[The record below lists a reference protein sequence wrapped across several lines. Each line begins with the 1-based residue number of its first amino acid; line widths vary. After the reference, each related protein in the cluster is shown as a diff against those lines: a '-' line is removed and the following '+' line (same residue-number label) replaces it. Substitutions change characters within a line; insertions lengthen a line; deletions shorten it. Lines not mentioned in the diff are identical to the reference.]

1 MPDTDRNTT
10 RVERT
15 SGRSAVWRYAPLA
28 LILLAMAAVFGTGS
42 HRYLSLETFL
52 EHRDRLQAFVTEH
65 QNKALVLYMVVY
77 VTVVTLS
84 LPVGVFLTILGGF
97 LFGWLV
103 GGAAAVISAT
113 IGAVGIFLIART
125 SFGDVL
131 FRRAGDRIQR
141 LAEGFRQDAF
151 SYLLFVR
158 FVPII
163 PFWLTNLASAL
174 FGVRLRT
181 FALATM
187 IGVIPATYAFAVAGS
202 GLDSIIEKQETARN
216 ACLAAGNADCGLD
229 LGLRTLITPQIVV
242 ALVALGLLALIPVI
256 LRRFFGD
263 RIKWLRP
270 GSADTDR

>member
-1 MPDTDRNTT
+1 MPNTNANST
-10 RVERT
+10 GGAG
-15 SGRSAVWRYAPLA
+15 SDRSALWRYVPLA
-28 LILLAMAAVFGTGS
+28 AILLAMAAVFGTGS
-42 HRYLSLETFL
+42 HRYFSLEMLL
-52 EHRDRLQAFVTEH
+52 EHRERLQAFVTEH
-65 QNKALVLYMVVY
+65 QNKALLLYMVLY
-77 VTVVTLS
+77 ITVVTLS
-84 LPVGVFLTILGGF
+84 IPVGVFLTILGGF

-103 GGAAAVISAT
+103 GGAAAAISAT
-113 IGAVGIFLIART
+113 IGAVGIFLVART

-131 FRRAGDRIQR
+131 LRRAGDRIQR

-174 FGVRLRT
+174 FGVKLRT

-202 GLDSIIEKQETARN
+202 GLDSIIEKQQGARD
-216 ACLAAGNADCGLD
+216 ACLAAGNTECGLD
-229 LGLRTLITPQIVV
+229 LGLSTLITPQILV
-242 ALVALGLLALIPVI
+242 AFVALGVLALIPVI

-263 RIKWLRP
+263 RIKWLRTEKP
-270 GSADTDR
+270 EPKP

>member
-1 MPDTDRNTT
+1 MPDGTDRTQAGA
-10 RVERT
+10 RA
-15 SGRSAVWRYAPLA
+15 SGHRAVWRYAPLG
-28 LILLAMAAVFGTGS
+28 LILLAMAAVFATGA
-42 HRYLSLETFL
+42 HRYLSLEALL
-52 EHRDRLQAFVTEH
+52 EHRERLQGFVAEH
-65 QNKALVLYMVVY
+65 RSRALLAYMGIYIVAVA
-77 VTVVTLS
+77 LS
-84 LPVGVFLTILGGF
+84 VPGAVFLTILGGF

-125 SFGDVL
+125 SFGDIL
-131 FRRAGDRIQR
+131 LRRSGGRIQR

-174 FGVRLRT
+174 FGVKLGT

-202 GLDSIIEKQETARN
+202 GLDSIIEAQQAARN
-216 ACLAAGNADCGLD
+216 ACLAAGSADCGFD
-229 LGLRTLITPQIVV
+229 LGLGTLITPQILA
-242 ALVALGLLALIPVI
+242 ALVALGILALIPVV

-263 RIKWLRP
+263 RIKWLRTEK
-270 GSADTDR
+270 AEAER